1 MNNKRKFLVHVVE
14 ECKIYRVGFKIVE
27 AHTSQEAKALAKDF
41 RDRGSENLG
50 DYDEGFAFAH
60 DYQKLGA
67 DLPYT
72 LKTKMSMVELD
83 EDGAP
88 IKRKKFNPTA
98 RYVSASTGEII

>member
-14 ECKIYRVGFKIVE
+14 ECKIYRVGSKIVE

-41 RDRGSENLG
+41 RDRGSETFE
-50 DYDEGFAFAH
+50 DYDEGVSFVY